1 MILLRE
7 VATGLQMLQI
17 LITFNLN
24 FVLFLPFF
32 SQMIMRTGFWNRT
45 LNIKCINYLID
56 LAVIIEKCE
65 AVIGEMDTGATA
77 WQKRMANLEGNWE
90 SAREAIFHS
99 VVCSF
104 APPSSPMLC
113 CKCNRNEA
121 MLRCR
126 KCGIIQ
132 YLCVAVMKKCTS
144 VSLFMTGNGEWER
157 GMGIRGVSNGESGG
171 IKRGIRG
178 CKTGNQG
185 V

>member
-1 MILLRE
+1 M
-7 VATGLQMLQI
+7 
-17 LITFNLN
+17 
-24 FVLFLPFF
+24 
-32 SQMIMRTGFWNRT
+32 
-45 LNIKCINYLID
+45 
-56 LAVIIEKCE
+56 IIEKCE

-126 KCGIIQ
+126 QCGIIQ
-132 YLCVAVMKKCTS
+132 YLCVACDEEVHQCQPRHDREIWFNGYFQYILPTQS
-144 VSLFMTGNGEWER
+144 VSEDRKLICI
-157 GMGIRGVSNGESGG
+157 GMYIRTSFYLCACFGLNATIYYIYIYIYIYGI
-171 IKRGIRG
+171 
-178 CKTGNQG
+178 
-185 V
+185 